1 MQVLSRKISIGDDVD
16 LDHYARLT
24 EGFSGADLQALLY
37 NAHLEVVHS
46 TLDRHENNNANNE
59 SVSHTEQLQ
68 YQIYNPPSETRAV
81 TKAEQDNLARRV
93 SQSSV
98 ILSMILTSFQLPLIL
113 SAQKVAREPEAEAAR
128 SSESKEKVNCY
139 RVFPVISP

>member
-1 MQVLSRKISIGDDVD
+1 MQVYSRKILIGDDVD

-46 TLDRHENNNANNE
+46 TLDRHENNNKNNE

-68 YQIYNPPSETRAV
+68 YQIYNPPSEPRAV
-81 TKAEQDNLARRV
+81 TKAEQDNIARRV
-93 SQSSV
+93 GQSSV
-98 ILSMILTSFQLPLIL
+98 LSSMILTNFQLPLIL
-113 SAQKVAREPEAEAAR
+113 SSQKVVLEPEPEPAR
-128 SSESKEKVNCY
+128 SAESKEKVNCY
-139 RVFPVISP
+139 RAFPFVSP